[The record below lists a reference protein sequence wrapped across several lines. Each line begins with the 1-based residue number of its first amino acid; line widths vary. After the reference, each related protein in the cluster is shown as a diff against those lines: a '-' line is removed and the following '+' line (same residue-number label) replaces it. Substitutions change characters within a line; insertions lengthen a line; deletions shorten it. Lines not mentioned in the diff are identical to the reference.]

1 MSAADSGVPAPRR
14 LTHDEAVAQ
23 ARAMV
28 PRLRE
33 RGARADAAR
42 ELPPETMRE
51 LHESGIMRV
60 LQPERWG
67 GSALDYITY
76 FDVVMELARGCASTA
91 WNVSQVIMHH
101 YLLAMFDPRI
111 QEEIWSRDPEAIIA
125 TGIAFPQGQA
135 RKTGDGYVVSGRW
148 NFSSTVNMSD
158 WNMLAAL
165 VRDGDRVVDHR
176 FFLLHKSQYEIVD
189 DWQVL
194 GMRATRSMTV
204 TAKDASVPAY
214 RTLSAYDIRG
224 SDGFPGARANPQP
237 VFRVP
242 VLTLGGHGI
251 VACAIGNARAA
262 LEHTIASV
270 TERSTN
276 YTGAK
281 MRDFQT
287 VQLRVGAAGAL
298 LDTALLMMRADC
310 IEGQETA
317 ERGLVPDQETKLRY
331 KRNAAFATRL
341 CNEAVDSLHAMAGA
355 NGIYQAYPLE
365 RIFRDAHALSG
376 HVTCHFD
383 TQVSAWGL
391 SVLGGEVVNPTL

>member
-1 MSAADSGVPAPRR
+1 MPLSFVSV
-14 LTHDEAVAQ
+14 THAEAVSR
-23 ARAMV
+23 AREIV

-33 RGARADAAR
+33 RAAQAEATR
-42 ELPPETMRE
+42 ELPQETMRE
-51 LHESGIMRV
+51 LHESGIMRA
-60 LQPERWG
+60 LQPKCWG
-67 GSALDYITY
+67 GMELGYITY

-111 QEEIWSRDPEAIIA
+111 QEEIWSANPETIIA

-135 RKTGDGYVVSGRW
+135 RRTGDGYVLSGQW
-148 NFSSTVNMSD
+148 SFSSVVNLSD

-194 GMRATRSMTV
+194 GMSATRSMTV
-204 TAKDASVPAY
+204 TAKQVPVPEY

-224 SDGFPGARANPQP
+224 GDGFPGARANPHP

-242 VLTLGGHGI
+242 VLTLGGHGV

-262 LEHTIASV
+262 LEHTIEMV
-270 TERSTN
+270 RERSTN

-287 VQLRVGAAGAL
+287 VQLRIGAAGAL
-298 LDTALLMMRADC
+298 IDTALLMMRSDC

-317 ERGLVPDQETKLRY
+317 NRDLVPDRETKLRY
-331 KRNAAFATRL
+331 KRNAAFAAHL

-355 NGIYQAYPLE
+355 NGIYRSYPLE
-365 RIFRDAHALSG
+365 RIFRDEHALSG

-383 TQVSAWGL
+383 THVSTWGL
-391 SVLGGEVVNPTL
+391 AALGGEVSNPTL

>member
-1 MSAADSGVPAPRR
+1 
-14 LTHDEAVAQ
+14 
-23 ARAMV
+23 MV
-28 PRLRE
+28 PRLRS
-33 RGARADAAR
+33 RAAQAEAAR
-42 ELPPETMRE
+42 ELPPETLRE
-51 LHESGIMRV
+51 LHESGIMRA
-60 LQPERWG
+60 LQPRRWG
-67 GSALDYITY
+67 GMELEYITY
-76 FDVVMELARGCASTA
+76 VDVVMELARGCASTA

-111 QEEIWSRDPEAIIA
+111 QEEIWSADPEAVIA

-135 RKTGDGYVVSGRW
+135 RRTDGGCVVSGRW
-148 NFSSTVNMSD
+148 NFSSVVNMGD

-165 VRDGDRVVDHR
+165 VREGERVVDHR

-204 TAKDASVPAY
+204 TAKDVFVPDY
-214 RTLSAYDIRG
+214 RTLCAYEIRG
-224 SDGFPGARANPQP
+224 GDGFPGARVNAHP

-242 VLTLGGHGI
+242 VLTLGGHGV
-251 VACAIGNARAA
+251 VACAVGNARAA

-270 TERSTN
+270 KERSTN

-281 MRDFQT
+281 MRDLQT
-287 VQLRVGAAGAL
+287 VQLRIGAAGAL
-298 LDTALLMMRADC
+298 IDTAGIMMRADC

-317 ERGLVPDQETKLRY
+317 NRGLVPDQETKLRY

-355 NGIYQAYPLE
+355 NGIYQSYPLE

-391 SVLGGEVVNPTL
+391 AAVGGTVENPTL

>member
-1 MSAADSGVPAPRR
+1 MPPSFTGV
-14 LTHDEAVAQ
+14 THSEAVAR
-23 ARAMV
+23 ARSMV

-33 RGARADAAR
+33 RAAQAEAAR

-51 LHESGIMRV
+51 LHESGIMRA
-60 LQPERWG
+60 LQPKRWG
-67 GSALDYITY
+67 GMELDYLTY
-76 FDVVMELARGCASTA
+76 FDVVRELARGCASTA
-91 WNVSQVIMHH
+91 WNVSQVLMHH
-101 YLLAMFDPRI
+101 YLLAMFDPRA

-135 RKTGDGYVVSGRW
+135 RKVDGGYVVGGRW
-148 NFSSTVNMSD
+148 NFSSCVNMSD

-165 VRDGDRVVDHR
+165 VRDAERVVDHR

-204 TAKDASVPAY
+204 TAKDVLVPDY
-214 RTLSAYDIRG
+214 KTLCAYDIRG
-224 SDGFPGARANPQP
+224 GDGFPGAQVNTHP

-242 VLTLGGHGI
+242 VLTLGGHGV
-251 VACAIGNARAA
+251 VASAIGNAQAA
-262 LEHTIASV
+262 LEHMIASV
-270 TERSTN
+270 KERSTS

-287 VQLRVGAAGAL
+287 VQLRIGSAGAL
-298 LDTALLMMRADC
+298 IDTACVMMRADC

-317 ERGLVPDQETKLRY
+317 NRGLVPDTATKLRY

-355 NGIYQAYPLE
+355 NGIYQSYPLE

-391 SVLGGEVVNPTL
+391 AAVGGTVENPTL